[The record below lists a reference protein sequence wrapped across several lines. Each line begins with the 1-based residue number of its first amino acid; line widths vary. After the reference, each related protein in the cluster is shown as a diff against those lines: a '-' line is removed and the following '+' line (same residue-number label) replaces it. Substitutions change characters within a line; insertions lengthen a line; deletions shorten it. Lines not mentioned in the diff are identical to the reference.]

1 MQKDVFCTP
10 ICPFHAFTCY
20 KNALVYRKTKRGLE
34 AFCTWTG
41 EPCIGWKCQFAGCSK
56 HALLPDGTC
65 KFKLEKISGKKEEEE
80 EFSIEEEAKVYEKQ
94 VYGKIKD
101 KLKKLGARIDDIE

>member
-1 MQKDVFCTP
+1 MQRQEFCTP

-20 KNALVYRKTKRGLE
+20 KNALIYRRTKHGLE

-41 EPCIGWKCQFAGCSK
+41 EVCIGWKCQYSGCSR

-65 KFKLEKISGKKEEEE
+65 RLKLEKTSGRREEE
-80 EFSIEEEAKVYEKQ
+80 EFSIEEEAKILEKE

-101 KLKKLGARIDDIE
+101 KLKKLGARIKDVE